1 MQNSSDPLATLRCAG
16 FTVAP
21 EGDRLKITPAFQLT
35 PELRALVQAHR
46 DEIIAALQR
55 EASPVQASR
64 FLHAALPDGYRGPA
78 IWHRG
83 DVPGGIWQD
92 LVEVTGNAGP
102 GLFEVFNRWDNR
114 RYTVG
119 VAALIPT
126 V

>member
-1 MQNSSDPLATLRCAG
+1 MQNYSDPLATLRCAG

-21 EGDRLKITPAFQLT
+21 EGDRLKITPASQLT
-35 PELRALVQAHR
+35 PELRAMVQAQR

-55 EASPVQASR
+55 EACTREASR
-64 FLHAALPDGYRGPA
+64 VLHSALPDGYRGPA

-83 DVPGGIWQD
+83 DVPGGVWQD

-102 GLFEVFNRWDNR
+102 GLFEVFNPWENR

-126 V
+126 A

>member
-1 MQNSSDPLATLRCAG
+1 MQNSSDPLATLREAG
-16 FTVAP
+16 FTVAL
-21 EGDRLKITPAFQLT
+21 EGGRLRVSPASRLT

-64 FLHAALPDGYRGPA
+64 FLHSALPDGYRGPA

-83 DVPGGIWQD
+83 DVPGGVWQD
-92 LVEVTGNAGP
+92 MVEVTGNAGP
-102 GLFEVFNRWDNR
+102 GLFIVVNRCDGQ

-119 VAALIPT
+119 VAALIPSA
-126 V
+126 